1 MGNLHTIFGE
11 MVAKSIG
18 LQDAVI
24 GEGRICD
31 AGTEIVS
38 GIKIRAE
45 RDKLVSCNIIYCLPV
60 SDQKEPHPAAWERE
74 KLVFSF
80 RSCLMMLREEVG
92 GKAEGNFLF

>member
-18 LQDAVI
+18 LQDAVM

-38 GIKIRAE
+38 GRKRLE
-45 RDKLVSCNIIYCLPV
+45 LGGQTNSPPRC
-60 SDQKEPHPAAWERE
+60 R
-74 KLVFSF
+74 
-80 RSCLMMLREEVG
+80 RSRRV
-92 GKAEGNFLF
+92 

>member
-38 GIKIRAE
+38 G
-45 RDKLVSCNIIYCLPV
+45 
-60 SDQKEPHPAAWERE
+60 
-74 KLVFSF
+74 
-80 RSCLMMLREEVG
+80 RSV
-92 GKAEGNFLF
+92 